1 MDNPASLANGDRLAG
16 RSLLLGVSGG
26 VAAYKAAQLVRDLQR
41 AGATVQVVMTAAAT
55 HFVSATT
62 FQAVSGKP
70 VFADQ
75 WDTRIE
81 NGMPHIELSR
91 QVDAIII
98 APASADLIAKLAN
111 GLADD
116 LLSTLC
122 LAREAPLLVV
132 PAMNRQMWSN
142 RATQRNVAQ
151 LRADGVGILGPGSGD
166 QACGEVGDGRMLEPL
181 EIVEEL
187 AAYFAAK
194 VMSGKRVLITAGPT
208 FEAIDPVRG
217 ITNRSSGKMGYALA
231 RACRHAGAQVT
242 LVSGPTALDAP
253 QGVKRINVQSGLQ
266 MMAAVDAELD
276 LAASSIQIDC
286 FIAVAAVADWRVA
299 NPASSKIKKHEEP
312 QTTKPADSSSEK
324 APEKPSKKQA
334 ANVPVLEL
342 VENPDILA
350 SVARRPAAPFCVGF
364 AAESDNLVRHAQQK
378 RQRKG
383 IPLIVGNIGPETFGR
398 DENELVLV
406 DEAGVNSLG
415 RGSKTELATRLV
427 AEIAKRLPRSDR

>member
-1 MDNPASLANGDRLAG
+1 MDNPASLANGEKLAG
-16 RSLLLGVSGG
+16 RRLLLGVSGG

-41 AGATVQVVMTAAAT
+41 AGAAVQVVMTAAAQ
-55 HFVSATT
+55 HFVTATT
-62 FQAVSGKP
+62 FQALTGKP
-70 VFADQ
+70 VFTDQ
-75 WDTRIE
+75 WDDRVE
-81 NGMPHIELSR
+81 NGMGHIELSR
-91 QVDAIII
+91 GVDAIVI
-98 APASADLIAKLAN
+98 APASADLIGKIAN

-122 LAREAPLLVV
+122 LAREAPLLVA

-142 RATQRNVAQ
+142 RATQRNVARI
-151 LRADGVGILGPGSGD
+151 RADGIAVIGPGSGD

-187 AAYFAAK
+187 AAWFAPK

-208 FEAIDPVRG
+208 YEAIDPVRG
-217 ITNRSSGKMGYALA
+217 ITNRSSGKMGYAIA

-242 LVSGPTALDAP
+242 LVSGPTSLEAP
-253 QGVKRINVQSGLQ
+253 QGVKRINVQSAQQ

-276 LAASSIQIDC
+276 LAASSIRIDC

-299 NPASSKIKKHEEP
+299 NPSSSKIKKQSEAGAASKAADTP
-312 QTTKPADSSSEK
+312 DKASRKPA
-324 APEKPSKKQA
+324 A
-334 ANVPVLEL
+334 VPVLEL

-350 SVARRPAAPFCVGF
+350 SVARRPGAPYCVGF
-364 AAESDNLVRHAQQK
+364 AAESENLVKHAQQK

-383 IPLIVGNIGPETFGR
+383 VPLIVGNIGPETFGR

-406 DEAGVNSLG
+406 DESGVKSLG
-415 RGSKTELATRLV
+415 RGSKDGLSSLLVTEISRRL
-427 AEIAKRLPRSDR
+427 R